1 MTDVDKDTGII
12 YVLLE
17 RMEKIRLPRALDL
30 KAQVDRG
37 ETLSSTDI
45 DFLSQVLEDA
55 KQIQPILERH
65 PEYQNLVGRVI
76 HLYHEITSK
85 ALENE
90 QRS

>member
-1 MTDVDKDTGII
+1 MTDIDKDTGII
-12 YVLLE
+12 YVLLD

-45 DFLSQVLEDA
+45 DFLSQVLGDA
-55 KQIQPILERH
+55 QQIQPILDRH
-65 PEYQNLVGRVI
+65 PEYQDLVGRII
-76 HLYHEITSK
+76 HLYHEITAK

>member
-17 RMEKIRLPRALDL
+17 RMEKLQLPRALDL
-30 KAQVDRG
+30 KALVDRG
-37 ETLSSTDI
+37 DTLFSTEI
-45 DFLSQVLEDA
+45 DFLSQVLSDA
-55 KQIQPILERH
+55 QQIQPILERH
-65 PEYQNLVGRVI
+65 PEYRELVARLI

-90 QRS
+90 SKS

>member
-30 KAQVDRG
+30 KAQVERG

-55 KQIQPILERH
+55 KQLQPILERH